1 MFIMDTYHIS
11 IALMYYYAYVS
22 MHGGAC
28 FDVAN
33 CICSILQGHNCLHV
47 AIREG
52 HVGIVSELL
61 AKGLCELT
69 RVEVRTHT
77 SLHVSVHA

>member
-1 MFIMDTYHIS
+1 MPIVLS
-11 IALMYYYAYVS
+11 LS
-22 MHGGAC
+22 MHSVEWYNAC

-33 CICSILQGHNCLHV
+33 SICSVLCIQGRNCLHV
-47 AIREG
+47 AICEG

-69 RVEVRTHT
+69 RMEVRTHT
-77 SLHVSVHA
+77 SLHGSVHA